1 MFTKDTISLKKIL
14 WKVMNHP
21 LVVDLNY
28 EDAAMY
34 AIEAI
39 ELIGTPLTLLD
50 KETNPPINIEGYKGP
65 LPNDII
71 ILKGVITDN
80 GVVLNHNTGIHNV
93 ISNYTNNDYL
103 ECRGGN
109 YTIERGV
116 IKTSFEKGKVIVSYK
131 GLPLDCDGYPL
142 IPNNIK
148 VKQAVYYYILYQHLA
163 PLYDIGKIT
172 DKAFGRIEQN
182 YNWYIGAAQ
191 SATQLASMDHAEV
204 MLNSINRL
212 LINDNAS
219 RVFYQTMGNKENLK
233 NI

>member
-21 LVVDLNY
+21 LAADLNY

-50 KETNPPINIEGYKGP
+50 KEANITISGYKGA
-65 LPNDII
+65 LPNDMI
-71 ILKGVITDN
+71 ILKGVVTDN
-80 GVVLNHNTGIHNV
+80 GIVLDHNTGIYNL
-93 ISNYTNNDYL
+93 NNWTDNDYVQ
-103 ECRGGN
+103 CKGGN
-109 YTIERGV
+109 YIIERGV
-116 IKTSFEKGKVIVSYK
+116 IKTSFEKGNIIVAYK
-131 GLPLDCDGYPL
+131 ALPTDCDGFPL
-142 IPNNIK
+142 IPNQVK
-148 VKQAVYYYILYQHLA
+148 VKRAIHYFILFEHLA

-172 DKAFGRIEQN
+172 DKAFMRISQEKDF
-182 YNWYIGAAQ
+182 YMGAAQ
-191 SATQLASMDHAEV
+191 SATQLASMDHAEAMV
-204 MLNSINRL
+204 NSINRL

-219 RVFYQTMGNKENLK
+219 RNFYQNMGNKENLK